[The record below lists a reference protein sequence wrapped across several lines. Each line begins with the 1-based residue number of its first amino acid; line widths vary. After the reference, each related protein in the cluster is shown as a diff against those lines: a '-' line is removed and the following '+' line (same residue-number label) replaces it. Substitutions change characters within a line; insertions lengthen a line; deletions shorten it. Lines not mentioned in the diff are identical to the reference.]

1 MNRGIWVH
9 ISRVDR
15 GSSQKCFGDI
25 QPQPAMSSVRLE
37 VCTTPSGQKIKVNSE
52 ENRAELS
59 RAYAANGKVG
69 MTPVMC
75 GFLLQAMALD
85 RSTDAF
91 KQAQIVAHRL
101 HMTYED
107 EGMSFD

>member
-1 MNRGIWVH
+1 
-9 ISRVDR
+9 
-15 GSSQKCFGDI
+15 
-25 QPQPAMSSVRLE
+25 MSSVRLE

-91 KQAQIVAHRL
+91 KQAQLVAHRI

-107 EGMSFD
+107 EGMSFDYAIASSMRIRVEQPKLFGEMATVRATS